1 MGLNSR
7 VESDTVFWVFDLV
20 SLFFPLPFLLWLIYS
35 SLMTLWTL
43 CVNEST
49 TGQGFWTSRG
59 MKTFPLKR
67 KINLCISK
75 EWSSAS
81 RGEGQVHAQQ
91 DQGDAASPTCSSR

>member
-1 MGLNSR
+1 MS
-7 VESDTVFWVFDLV
+7 
-20 SLFFPLPFLLWLIYS
+20 
-35 SLMTLWTL
+35 LWTL

-59 MKTFPLKR
+59 VKTFPLKR

-75 EWSSAS
+75 EWSSDS

-91 DQGDAASPTCSSR
+91 GQGDAASPTCSTRWNAVVLPVTPLCI